1 MTIRSIKLQPC
12 SEAAC
17 EVHRI
22 GLSDGSLF
30 SIKTSYLSGY
40 QADELCVLNR
50 ELSAEE
56 VTALRFAS
64 SCLRC
69 EQVALRLVAHAEQT
83 TYGLS
88 RKLEQRGHGAS
99 SVRAVVSHLSELE
112 IVSDHRYAELWLHSR
127 LTWGG
132 DSPRRL
138 NAALCGKGIDRDVA
152 SAALKEALSLEKE
165 TFLIRRFLEK
175 KRLSAESGEAGRSL
189 KQMLRAEGF
198 SRTALEAALDAAL
211 ETTQEA

>member
-1 MTIRSIKLQPC
+1 MTLIRCEEKHSIALP
-12 SEAAC
+12 AGAC
-17 EVHRI
+17 IETVYRI

-50 ELSAEE
+50 ELSSEE

-69 EQVALRLVAHAEQT
+69 EQAALRLVAHAEQT
-83 TYGLS
+83 AYGLS

-99 SVRAVVSHLSELE
+99 YVRAVVTHLSELD
-112 IVSDHRYAELWLHSR
+112 IVSDRRYAELWLHSR
-127 LTWGG
+127 LTLGG

-138 NAALCGKGIDRDVA
+138 NATLCSKGIDRDVA
-152 SAALKEALSLEKE
+152 SAALKAALSLEKE

-175 KRLSAESGEAGRSL
+175 KRLSPESSEAWRSL
-189 KQMLRAEGF
+189 KQTLRAEGF
-198 SRTALEAALDAAL
+198 SRIALEATL
-211 ETTQEA
+211 EAREE